1 MHFSDSSRTYNS
13 FIIEKLTCN
22 FVVSSIVLFSYTD
35 EDVSESSDLLD
46 ALRIESVSVLL
57 APLED
62 VEEDELTDEICRS

>member
-1 MHFSDSSRTYNS
+1 M
-13 FIIEKLTCN
+13 
-22 FVVSSIVLFSYTD
+22 VSSIVLFSYTD

-62 VEEDELTDEICRS
+62 VEEDELTDEICRSWNPSLDPF